1 VLHEA
6 AAAINTPLPG
16 YGQVLPASPNGLHPT
31 SFEGW
36 FFTAYAGAMVVL
48 LALPWA
54 FRRGFK
60 HRDWLPLLALIGGAV
75 TSLGEP
81 ELDFVSHLRWATN
94 LPGPAFKNFGL
105 SVPLLIPPC
114 YMLFM
119 GLESYWIYKMIARG
133 INKKQF
139 MYMAAAVGLS
149 DAIME
154 HPGLAMH
161 TYQYYGN
168 QPFKDGLFP
177 WYYAFT
183 NSVAI
188 CTIGV
193 LIAFLWPVVRN
204 KGYLQL
210 AIIPLGIIGTCAG
223 EFGTGFPVFLALNS
237 GMTTWLQWV
246 VGSITLVLAVL
257 WIRVLAEI
265 VGKETDV
272 DWTFWGMF
280 FARFM
285 TPKQRHRY
293 IEKKTRIAVDIPAG
307 ADVPEPRIPV
317 GAAAGMEEREENLP
331 RFPKPKISA

>member
-1 VLHEA
+1 MPSSFY
-6 AAAINTPLPG
+6 TPAPG
-16 YGQVLPASPNGLHPT
+16 YGRLLAAPNPLHPT

-54 FRRGFK
+54 LLQIRK
-60 HRDWLPLLALIGGAV
+60 HRDLLPLLALTSGAI

-81 ELDFVSHLRWATN
+81 MLDHVGHLRWATS

-105 SVPLLIPPC
+105 AIPALIPPC

-119 GLESYWIYKMIARG
+119 GLESYWIYTMIKRG
-133 INKKQF
+133 INRKQF
-139 MYMAAAVGLS
+139 MFMAVAVGLS

-177 WYYAFT
+177 WYWAFT

-193 LIAFLWPVVRN
+193 LIFYVWPMVKG

-210 AIIPLGIIGTCAG
+210 AILPLGIIGTTMG
-223 EFGTGFPVFLALNS
+223 EFGSGFPVFLAINANIA
-237 GMTTWLQWV
+237 TWLQWV
-246 VGSITLVLAVL
+246 IGSLTFVLAYV
-257 WIRVLAEI
+257 WIRVLAEF
-265 VGKETDV
+265 VGRETDV

-280 FARFM
+280 GARFM
-285 TPKQRHRY
+285 LPHQRERY
-293 IEKKTRIAVDIPAG
+293 IARKTRVAVDMPDAVGGGIEAEPAG
-307 ADVPEPRIPV
+307 DREVAAPHVP
-317 GAAAGMEEREENLP
+317 A
-331 RFPKPKISA
+331 